1 MHITYDPDL
10 SRTDL
15 MQGDVLRRTSALDE
29 LLKTVHPHFYQ
40 HPKNRY
46 FLVLTQSCDLVIR
59 QGGQC
64 KAPYISLAP
73 VRSLDLVLDRQLSQ
87 SSLAEVKAE
96 LPVVTAKNKQK
107 LWDFLHRLFN
117 NNESTYFYLDSRNTP
132 LETDCVAFLNLSIAI
147 KAELHFQ
154 TCLNAKILQLD
165 NTFQAKLGWLV
176 GQMYSR
182 VGTPDWESKALNAKV
197 RNTLKDAA
205 IWVEDADARP
215 LVEAFKQLQQAE
227 GQDAQMTASEVARV
241 ISLVP
246 TKKQRVMKEA
256 DRIIKAAVGED
267 QAPLAEKIRKRLDN
281 DTDFSSQLQ

>member
-1 MHITYDPDL
+1 MHITYVPEP
-10 SRTDL
+10 SRTEL
-15 MQGDVLRRTSALDE
+15 MQGDVLRRTPALDE
-29 LLKTVHPHFYQ
+29 LLKTVHPHFYE

-73 VRSLDLVLDRQLSQ
+73 VRSLDLVLDRQLAQ
-87 SSLAEVKAE
+87 SSKVAVKAE

-107 LWDFLHRLFN
+107 LSDFLRRLFN
-117 NNESTYFYLDSRNTP
+117 NNEGSYFYLDSKDTP

-147 KAELHFQ
+147 KAGLHFQ
-154 TCLNAKILQLD
+154 TCLDAKILELN

-182 VGTPDWESKALNAKV
+182 VGTQDWELKALNTKV
-197 RNTLKDAA
+197 RATLEDAA
-205 IWVEDADARP
+205 IWVEDAYERP
-215 LVEAFKQLQQAE
+215 LVQAFRRLQQAE
-227 GQDAQMTASEVARV
+227 GPDTEMTAVGVAQT
-241 ISLVP
+241 ISSIP
-246 TKKQRVMKEA
+246 TKKQLVMKEA
-256 DRIIKAAVGED
+256 DRIIKAAVGAD

-281 DTDFSSQLQ
+281 DTSLSIP